1 MHLGGT
7 LRKNSKSSGV
17 VISQGTSA
25 ARFQSGLRSKL
36 IAGERPHRLRF
47 GILIGTPIE
56 VIGTPIEVIGT
67 PTEVI
72 GTPIEVIGTPI
83 EVIGTVIQSLGHV
96 SASSSSKTAGGGYG
110 SSAAGSGSLLL
121 HFPSPPSLSGAVFGG
136 PARHLFSAGTWGVGR
151 VPGVGHHRRRARGFF
166 FSPFFTRA
174 DRKRRV
180 KRVVS
185 RALSHEVGQNARQR
199 FLDL

>member
-7 LRKNSKSSGV
+7 LRKNSKSSGD
-17 VISQGTSA
+17 VISQGTSP
-25 ARFQSGLRSKL
+25 ARFQSGLRSKP
-36 IAGERPHRLRF
+36 ITGERPHRLRF

-56 VIGTPIEVIGT
+56 VIGTPIEVIGP
-67 PTEVI
+67 PT
-72 GTPIEVIGTPI
+72 EVIGTPI

-151 VPGVGHHRRRARGFF
+151 VPGGDTTYGARAAF

-174 DRKRRV
+174 
-180 KRVVS
+180 
-185 RALSHEVGQNARQR
+185 ERQR
-199 FLDL
+199 RAKRGLARAFSPTWPKRAAEVP

>member
-17 VISQGTSA
+17 VISQETSA
-25 ARFQSGLRSKL
+25 ARFQSGLRSKP
-36 IAGERPHRLRF
+36 ITGERPHRLRF

-56 VIGTPIEVIGT
+56 VIGTPIEVIG
-67 PTEVI
+67 P
-72 GTPIEVIGTPI
+72 
-83 EVIGTVIQSLGHV
+83 VIQSLEHV

-110 SSAAGSGSLLL
+110 SSAAGAGSLLL

-151 VPGVGHHRRRARGFF
+151 VPGGDPTYGARAAF

-174 DRKRRV
+174 
-180 KRVVS
+180 
-185 RALSHEVGQNARQR
+185 ERQR
-199 FLDL
+199 RAKRGLARAFSPTWPKRAGEVP